1 MQRILLVED
10 NEVNRELIARRLK
23 RRGFD
28 VAIATDGAAGVETA
42 TAQMPDLILMDI
54 GLPILDGYE
63 ATRLIKEN
71 AATRHIPVIGLSAH
85 AMSGDAERA
94 MGAGC
99 DDYDTKPVE
108 WDRLL
113 DKIEK
118 LLAKAAEAAAAARAG
133 ASSGEAAGGEASD
146 PAARRVLLV
155 DESSL
160 RRDMLGSRLSAM
172 GISFVATTDSRQGLE
187 RLQKEDWS
195 ALILDVTLKEIDG
208 RPALERFRAEPKAAD
223 LPILISCSIDAVPDA
238 IDCLDYGADEI
249 LPQPFRPQEVKSRIE
264 RLLELRD
271 ARRRLAPLEET
282 VKREQGK
289 VEHLMQGLLPASWL
303 EELRSSRKL
312 PPRRYEGT
320 VVVDW
325 DVPSLEKS
333 LDAADPAALT
343 RLQHVVVT
351 FEDLAKRYG
360 MVSISRPGHDLL
372 AVAGAWSGA
381 GVPALAAARCV
392 LEMSA
397 AATRLG
403 ETVRFGLH
411 EGPVLAGVVGY
422 QHAQFGVWGNTV
434 KWAARV
440 RATSQHSVHASERVW
455 QLLEGRC
462 QGEAIGRIPYDG
474 GAVNVYR
481 IDRVD

>member
-1 MQRILLVED
+1 MQRVLLVED

-28 VAIATDGAAGVETA
+28 VLLATDGAAGVESA
-42 TAQMPDLILMDI
+42 AAHLPDLILMDI

-113 DKIEK
+113 EKIEK
-118 LLAKAAEAAAAARAG
+118 LLAKAAEAAAARA
-133 ASSGEAAGGEASD
+133 AAGTAPAEESAAG
-146 PAARRVLLV
+146 PAARHLLLV

-160 RRDMLGSRLSAM
+160 RRDMIGARLTSLGV
-172 GISFVATTDSRQGLE
+172 SFVAMADGRQALE
-187 RLQKEDWS
+187 RFQKESFS
-195 ALILDVTLKEIDG
+195 ALILDVAVKEIDG
-208 RPALERFRAEPKAAD
+208 RPALERFRAEPKAEGM
-223 LPILISCSIDAVPDA
+223 PIVISCSIDAVPDA

-249 LPQPFRPQEVKSRIE
+249 LPQPFRLQ
-264 RLLELRD
+264 ELRSRLD
-271 ARRRLAPLEET
+271 RLFELQESRRRLAPLEESL
-282 VKREQGK
+282 KKEQAK

-303 EELRSSRKL
+303 EELRASKKL
-312 PPRRYEGT
+312 PPRRYDDT

-325 DVPSLEKS
+325 DVPSLEKA
-333 LDAADPAALT
+333 LDNADPAALT
-343 RLQHVVVT
+343 SLQQIIVS

-360 MVSISRPGHDLL
+360 MVTISRPGHDLL
-372 AVAGAWSGA
+372 AVAGAFSGA

-397 AATRLG
+397 IATRLG

-411 EGPVLAGVVGY
+411 EGPVLAGVVGF
-422 QHAQFGVWGNTV
+422 QHAQFGIWGNAV

-440 RATSQHSVHASERVW
+440 RATSQHSVHASEKVW
-455 QLLEGRC
+455 QLLEGRV
-462 QGEAIGRIPYDG
+462 QGEAVGRIPFEG
-474 GAVNVYR
+474 GALPIYR

>member
-28 VAIATDGAAGVETA
+28 VLTATDGAAGVETA
-42 TAQMPDLILMDI
+42 TAQLPDLVLMDI

-118 LLAKAAEAAAAARAG
+118 LLEKAAQAAAAARA
-133 ASSGEAAGGEASD
+133 AEAPAGT
-146 PAARRVLLV
+146 AATEGRHVLVV
-155 DESSL
+155 DESTQ
-160 RRDMLGSRLSAM
+160 RRDMICARLSSL
-172 GISFVATTDSRQGLE
+172 GFSFAAAGEARQGLD
-187 RLQKEDWS
+187 RLIKEDFS
-195 ALILDVTLKEIDG
+195 ALVLDVGLKEIDG
-208 RPALERFRAEPKAAD
+208 RPALERFRAEPKAAE
-223 LPILISCSIDAVPDA
+223 LPILISCSIDAVADA
-238 IDCLDYGADEI
+238 IDCLEYGADEI
-249 LPQPFRPQEVKSRIE
+249 LPQPFRPQELKA
-264 RLLELRD
+264 RLDRLFELRD
-271 ARRRLAPLEET
+271 ARRRLAPLEEAL
-282 VKREQGK
+282 KREQTK

-303 EELRSSRKL
+303 EELRASRKL
-312 PPRRYEGT
+312 PPRRYDDT
-320 VVVDW
+320 VIVDW
-325 DVPSLEKS
+325 DVPSLEKA
-333 LDAADPAALT
+333 LDAADPAALVA
-343 RLQHVVVT
+343 LQHLIVT

-360 MVSISRPGHDLL
+360 MVTISRPGHDQL
-372 AVAGAWSGA
+372 AVAGAFSGA
-381 GVPALAAARCV
+381 GIPALAAARCV

-411 EGPVLAGVVGY
+411 EGPVLAGVVGF

-440 RATSQHSVHASERVW
+440 KATSQHSVHASERVW
-455 QLLEGRC
+455 NLIESRC
-462 QGEAIGRIPYDG
+462 LGEAVGRIPYDG
-474 GAVNVYR
+474 GSLAVYR
-481 IDRVD
+481 LDRVD